1 LLPFAAVEIPNMMR
15 TALFVLVVGLWTVP
29 VMAQATPAA
38 GEKVMAEKKCTICH
52 LVNGVGNKKGP
63 VLDDVGTKL
72 SKADIREWITNAPE
86 MAAKANI
93 DRKPPMK
100 AYTDLTKDE
109 VDSLVTY
116 LSTLKKK

>member
-1 LLPFAAVEIPNMMR
+1 MMR
-15 TALFVLVVGLWTVP
+15 TALFVLMLGLWTVP
-29 VMAQATPAA
+29 AMAQATAAA
-38 GEKVMAEKKCTICH
+38 GEKVMAEKKCTVCH

-63 VLDDVGTKL
+63 VLDDVSAKL

-109 VDSLVTY
+109 VDSLVAY